1 MKVNEK
7 FYSNLDTLKVADIPQ
22 DWWLERYRNWRAIE
36 LQSSDWT
43 QLSDSPATASDWA
56 TYRQAL
62 RDLPAV
68 ADFANAE
75 VPQAPAA
82 LDVSAD
88 EIAAL

>member
-1 MKVNEK
+1 MKINEMFSSIKHQNMTADEIQASYFAK
-7 FYSNLDTLKVADIPQ
+7 F
-22 DWWLERYRNWRAIE
+22 RNWRAME
-36 LQSSDWT
+36 LQKSDYT

-75 VPQAPAA
+75 VPEAPAQ
-82 LDVSAD
+82 
-88 EIAAL
+88 

>member
-1 MKVNEK
+1 MKIKDK
-7 FYSNLDTLKVADIPQ
+7 FYSDMDKQFGFEKDSISN
-22 DWWLERYRNWRAIE
+22 DWWLERYRNWRAFQ

-56 TYRQAL
+56 SYRQAL

-75 VPQAPAA
+75 VPEAPA
-82 LDVSAD
+82 S
-88 EIAAL
+88 

>member
-1 MKVNEK
+1 MKIKDK
-7 FYSNLDTLKVADIPQ
+7 FYSNMDKEFGYEKDTIST

-36 LQSSDWT
+36 LASSDWT

-56 TYRQAL
+56 IYREAL

-75 VPQAPAA
+75 IPEAPH
-82 LDVSAD
+82 
-88 EIAAL
+88 

>member
-1 MKVNEK
+1 MKINELLASPK
-7 FYSNLDTLKVADIPQ
+7 DPADVPL
-22 DWWLERYRNWRAIE
+22 DWWFERFRNWRAIE
-36 LQSSDWT
+36 LASNDWT

-75 VPQAPAA
+75 VPEAPH
-82 LDVSAD
+82 
-88 EIAAL
+88 